1 MLTVK
6 LINKSLNK
14 KYCNI
19 YNLISRK
26 TKSTHKHTWILCIKI
41 VIDICKNIY
50 NEIMVF
56 ENDYQND
63 MVRDCYITKIMI
75 GWFVGSSDVLDG
87 EREKKLKIKD
97 KKQNYMYK
105 HTRSKNR
112 LNRLKKYY
120 TQMSGKL

>member
-1 MLTVK
+1 
-6 LINKSLNK
+6 
-14 KYCNI
+14 
-19 YNLISRK
+19 
-26 TKSTHKHTWILCIKI
+26 
-41 VIDICKNIY
+41 
-50 NEIMVF
+50 
-56 ENDYQND
+56 
-63 MVRDCYITKIMI
+63 MI

>member
-1 MLTVK
+1 MLPVK

-50 NEIMVF
+50 NEFMV
-56 ENDYQND
+56 
-63 MVRDCYITKIMI
+63 
-75 GWFVGSSDVLDG
+75 
-87 EREKKLKIKD
+87 LKTIIK
-97 KKQNYMYK
+97 M
-105 HTRSKNR
+105 TWSEIVI
-112 LNRLKKYY
+112 
-120 TQMSGKL
+120 

>member
-1 MLTVK
+1 M
-6 LINKSLNK
+6 
-14 KYCNI
+14 

-87 EREKKLKIKD
+87 EREKKIKN
-97 KKQNYMYK
+97 K
-105 HTRSKNR
+105 
-112 LNRLKKYY
+112 
-120 TQMSGKL
+120 G

>member
-1 MLTVK
+1 M
-6 LINKSLNK
+6 
-14 KYCNI
+14 

-56 ENDYQND
+56 EYDYQND

-87 EREKKLKIKD
+87 EREK
-97 KKQNYMYK
+97 N
-105 HTRSKNR
+105 
-112 LNRLKKYY
+112 
-120 TQMSGKL
+120 